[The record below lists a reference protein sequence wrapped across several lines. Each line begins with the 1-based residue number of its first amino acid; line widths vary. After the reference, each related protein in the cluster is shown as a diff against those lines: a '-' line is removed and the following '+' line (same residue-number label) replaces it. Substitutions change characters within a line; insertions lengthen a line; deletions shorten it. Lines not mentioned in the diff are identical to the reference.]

1 MLSATSDS
9 AAVRNARTDLR
20 AVCKRAGIA
29 KVAPHT
35 FRHTF
40 GSWLVRTS
48 DTTVVALSAICTHA
62 GCTMDY
68 DSGAHELACPCHGS
82 MFSRT
87 GQVVSGPAQSAV
99 KVYNAALANNVIT
112 VS

>member
-1 MLSATSDS
+1 MGKSTGCGSGQCLDL
-9 AAVRNARTDLR
+9 TD
-20 AVCKRAGIA
+20 
-29 KVAPHT
+29 VANSNLT
-35 FRHTF
+35 TIGGALLLDF
-40 GSWLVRTS
+40 GGDTVMVVRTS

-82 MFSRT
+82 MFSLT

-99 KVYNAALANNVIT
+99 KVYNATLANNVIT